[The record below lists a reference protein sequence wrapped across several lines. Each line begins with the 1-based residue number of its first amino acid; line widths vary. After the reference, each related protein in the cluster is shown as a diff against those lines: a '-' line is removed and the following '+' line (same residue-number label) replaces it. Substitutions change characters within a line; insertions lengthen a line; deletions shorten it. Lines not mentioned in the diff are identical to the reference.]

1 MGRWAEK
8 LNRRTRRKIGIRKRL
23 SGTSVRPR
31 VTIFK
36 SNRFTYLQ
44 AVDDTQGVTLAA
56 VSNRQKDLSGIKNN
70 TGQVG
75 KLGEKLAEK
84 LKDKKIEQIVFDRNG
99 YLYHGILK
107 TVADGMRKSGI
118 KF

>member
-1 MGRWAEK
+1 MRRWAEK
-8 LNRRTRRKIGIRKRL
+8 LNRRSRRKVGIRKRL
-23 SGTSVRPR
+23 SGTSERPR

-36 SNRFTYLQ
+36 SNRFIYLQ
-44 AVDDTQGVTLAA
+44 AVDDTEGVTLAA
-56 VSNRQKDLSGIKNN
+56 VSNRQKDLSDIKNN
-70 TGQVG
+70 ISQVG
-75 KLGEKLAEK
+75 KLGEKLAAKFRE
-84 LKDKKIEQIVFDRNG
+84 KKIDQIVFDRNG